1 MSTDSVFRKIIT
13 IKSAQIELDHSSEI
27 FVAGSCFVNHIGNRL
42 IQHGFNVSHP
52 FGTLYN
58 PITIAQHFSRINA
71 QQTYTSDDVIQSQE
85 AYYSW
90 HHNNVIT
97 HPDKDQLLKDL
108 NQQLSDLKNSFK
120 KSSHII
126 ISLGSAWVYE
136 YPKIGIVGN
145 CHKISASSFN
155 KRILTVDEIVHGL
168 SAVIDQYP
176 NKTFIFTVSPVRHW
190 ADGPEQN
197 TQSKSVLHLATREL
211 TEAFSNCSYFPSYEI
226 MMDELRDY
234 RFYAKD
240 MLHPSQEAIDYIWS
254 KFIDFSMKDKTK
266 KILLK
271 IEKVRTGL
279 EHRPFQKDSDNHQ
292 QFLKS
297 LLKEIEQV
305 IPLTPFYSW
314 EQEIEK
320 VRSQLR

>member
-13 IKSAQIELDHSSEI
+13 IKSAQIELGHSSEI

-58 PITIAQHFSRINA
+58 PITISQHFSRVIA
-71 QQTYTSDDVIQSQE
+71 QQAYIADDVIQSQE
-85 AYYSW
+85 GYYSW

-97 HPDKDQLLKDL
+97 HPDKGQLLKDL
-108 NQQLSDLKNSFK
+108 NQQLSDLKNSFNN
-120 KSSHII
+120 SSHII

-136 YPKIGIVGN
+136 YPKVGIVGN
-145 CHKISASSFN
+145 CHKIPASSFN
-155 KRILTVDEIVHGL
+155 KRILKVEEIVHEL

-176 NKTFIFTVSPVRHW
+176 NKTFVFTVSPVRHW

-226 MMDELRDY
+226 MMDELRDH

-240 MLHPSQEAIDYIWS
+240 MLHPSDEAIDYIWHRF
-254 KFIDFSMKDKTK
+254 KDYSMNSTTQKTVEK
-266 KILLK
+266 V
-271 IEKVRTGL
+271 EKVRAGIA
-279 EHRPFQKDSDNHQ
+279 HRPFNAKSDQHQ
-292 QFLKS
+292 QFLRN

-305 IPLTPFYSW
+305 KSDTPHYNW
-314 EQEIEK
+314 GKEIEQ
-320 VRSQLR
+320 VSSQLM

>member
-1 MSTDSVFRKIIT
+1 MSKDQIFRKEIL
-13 IKSAQIELDHSSEI
+13 IKKQQINIDHAARL
-27 FVAGSCFVNHIGNRL
+27 FVAGSCFVDHIGKKL
-42 IQHGFNVSHP
+42 QHFGFNTDYP

-58 PITIAQHFSRINA
+58 PITIAHHFIRIIA
-71 QQTYTSDDVIQSQE
+71 QQAYTTDDVIQSQE
-85 AYYSW
+85 SYYSW

-108 NQQLSDLKNSFK
+108 NLQLSDLNKTFNS
-120 KSSHII
+120 SSHIL

-136 YPKIGIVGN
+136 YPKVGIVGN
-145 CHKISASSFN
+145 CHKIPSSSFK
-155 KRILTVDEIVHGL
+155 KRILKVEEIVHEL

-176 NKTFIFTVSPVRHW
+176 DKTFVFTVSPVRHW
-190 ADGPEQN
+190 ADGPELN

-211 TEAFSNCSYFPSYEI
+211 TEANSNCFYFPSYEI
-226 MMDELRDY
+226 MMDELRDH

-254 KFIDFSMKDKTK
+254 KFIDFSMKDETK
-266 KILLK
+266 KILSK
-271 IEKVRTGL
+271 IDQVRAGL
-279 EHRPFQKDSDNHQ
+279 EHRPFQKDSDKHQ
-292 QFLKS
+292 QFLNS
-297 LLKEIEQV
+297 LLKEIELV

-314 EQEIEK
+314 EEEKEK